1 MESSEAPLIANTKK
15 AKRNPLMSIERRL
28 KSGMYNKKNLKR
40 NLRTLRAKIK
50 EYNKKGELKQFLQTR
65 YNTTRGLLEE
75 LEKFEE
81 VGTAIPPPKEKIQK
95 TMKSRRLQEALKFAA
110 EQAEEE
116 EVAPEAAVEE
126 VAPEAAVEEVAPEAA
141 VAHKPPRIMTLKKRN
156 KKPVEFNPPP
166 PEPPPLAVPYG
177 KYNENRSGNFQ
188 IEGHVSHVRNNGV
201 VRNPKNFGYVFKEK
215 NKNPKALKLTKP
227 LTEEEGPYL
236 ERVYKKYLPLP
247 ELYNPFTGE
256 KYSPENDPQPNI
268 DSAHQM
274 LQQILEKAKR
284 NARKL
289 KRHEEKGANV

>member
-1 MESSEAPLIANTKK
+1 MESSEAPLIANTKKANTKK

-81 VGTAIPPPKEKIQK
+81 VGTAIPPPAEPKKKFTIRK
-95 TMKSRRLQEALKFAA
+95 PTFVAPEAAVA
-110 EQAEEE
+110 
-116 EVAPEAAVEE
+116 EVAPEAAVGK
-126 VAPEAAVEEVAPEAA
+126 VAPE
-141 VAHKPPRIMTLKKRN
+141 AHKPPRIMTLKKRN

-177 KYNENRSGNFQ
+177 KYKENRSGNFQ

-289 KRHEEKGANV
+289 KKKEEKKTAKETV

>member
-116 EVAPEAAVEE
+116 

-141 VAHKPPRIMTLKKRN
+141 VAHKPSRIMTLKKRN

-177 KYNENRSGNFQ
+177 KYKENRSGNFQ